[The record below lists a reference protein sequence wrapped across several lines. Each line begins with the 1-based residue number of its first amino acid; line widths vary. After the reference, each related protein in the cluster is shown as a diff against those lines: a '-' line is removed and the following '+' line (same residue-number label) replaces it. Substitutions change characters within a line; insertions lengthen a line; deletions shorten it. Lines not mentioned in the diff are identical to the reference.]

1 MTDNLE
7 KDVAVQPE
15 QADVNINEEFAKLK
29 ENYEKLQADFEGVL
43 KNKNELLNEKKREAE
58 ARKQAEADKA
68 KKEGDY
74 ESLIKAAEEERK
86 AYEDKY
92 NELNNKLIKK
102 ELRSQATKLANELNP
117 LDADAADMLADYIEK
132 RLQYK
137 DDTMLI
143 LDANGNPSVMSS
155 EQLLKEFKNS
165 NKFKPLLKGSEATG
179 GSALGATKTSGAS
192 LKEISMAD
200 YSKLDGMKKLE
211 MSKAIAAGKVK
222 LI

>member
-15 QADVNINEEFAKLK
+15 QADVNIDEEFAKLK